1 MPELAWQLYITGKH
15 KMGRY
20 ISTGATQAN
29 SCTLVGQSTCYQVDC
44 QKYAYD
50 GNSCWQNRVIIDT
63 PGSYTFTVPTG
74 VTCIRTIAI
83 GGGGKSSYAASAT
96 THYAGAGGGY
106 VERVDTIAAGCAV
119 TIVVGRQQQDTTIAY
134 TNSSAVAR
142 TLTAG
147 GAVCCNPGTATG
159 GDWNSIGGA
168 SGCSYSGGNYCGIG
182 NCFTNTTCCGYC
194 LVYYGYGIAYSPE
207 NSPGGSAG
215 HAPGGGSAGSWI
227 WPCGGN
233 GSGSTYEDQLSG
245 SGYGSSAGGGGGIGY
260 ICKQGS
266 MSSSCSCICTQ
277 ERCGQYYTEGRK
289 TSYPSG
295 TSGGGGTK
303 LQRCDNCYSR
313 NVGFRGMC
321 VSGQWHNGA
330 GGWGGY
336 DNDEGRDSRFTWFM
350 AGCQNGRSFVQDHG
364 PQPKRYEWHDI
375 HSMCGSGS
383 QGNSFEDGACY
394 RSCGNWNQ
402 GPRLAQ
408 NAWHNSGEGAGTGGI
423 AYYCCEPTSMNIP
436 NCMGGAAC
444 RPGINFN
451 LLCCLGQC
459 NRICCADRM
468 QDQLFP
474 YITHC
479 AGTLG
484 GAGGVDIMWMASRA
498 GKGGGAGMAR
508 CYLLCVCWGGSYDC
522 YNGSGAVLPFP
533 PCKLDQLASTAGTGM
548 AVIYWKNP

>member
-29 SCTLVGQSTCYQVDC
+29 SCTLVGTSVCYQVNC

-63 PGSYTFTVPTG
+63 PGSYTFTVPAG
-74 VTCIRTIAI
+74 VTCIRTIAV
-83 GGGGKSSYAASAT
+83 GGGGKTSHAGVS
-96 THYAGAGGGY
+96 THYGGAGGAY
-106 VERVDTIAAGCAV
+106 VEAYNTVAAGCVV
-119 TIVVGRQQQDTTIAY
+119 TVVVGRQSQDTTISY
-134 TNSSAVAR
+134 VCSGGGTR

-147 GAVCCNPGTATG
+147 GGICCNPGNASG
-159 GDWNSIGGA
+159 GDWNSCGGCA
-168 SGCSYSGGNYCGIG
+168 GCTYTNGTYCGVG
-182 NCFTNTTCCGYC
+182 NCFTTTTCCGYC
-194 LVYYGYGIAYSPE
+194 LVYYGYGITYNPD
-207 NSPGGSAG
+207 NSPGCCSG
-215 HAPGGGSAGSWI
+215 HPAGGGSAGSWI
-227 WPCGGN
+227 WPCGGQ
-233 GSGSTYEDQLSG
+233 GGGTQMEDQIVG
-245 SGYGSSAGGGGGIGY
+245 GGYGPVAGGGGGIGY
-260 ICKQGS
+260 ICKTNIMANPCDCVCNLNRCSAQGYPG
-266 MSSSCSCICTQ
+266 
-277 ERCGQYYTEGRK
+277 GQKMAYMG
-289 TSYPSG
+289 S

-303 LQRCDNCYSR
+303 LQCCDNPLGRLMS
-313 NVGFRGMC
+313 FSGMC
-321 VSGQWHNGA
+321 VAGQYRGGP

-336 DNDEGRDSRFTWFM
+336 DNEEGREERYYWYNQQCMGTMNFSIR
-350 AGCQNGRSFVQDHG
+350 HG
-364 PQPKRYEWHDI
+364 PNPKRYAWHDI

-383 QGNSFEDGACY
+383 KGDSFSDYGCY
-394 RSCGNWNQ
+394 RSCSDWNQ
-402 GPRLAQ
+402 GPRLSG
-408 NAWHNSGEGAGTGGI
+408 NSWHNSGEGAGTGGI
-423 AYYCCEPTSMNIP
+423 AYFCCEPTSLTIP

-508 CYLLCVCWGGSYDC
+508 CYLLCVCWGGSYDNC
-522 YNGSGAVLPFP
+522 NGGGTPLAFP
-533 PCKLDQLASTAGTGM
+533 PCKLDELASTAGTGM
-548 AVIYWKNP
+548 ALIYWKNS